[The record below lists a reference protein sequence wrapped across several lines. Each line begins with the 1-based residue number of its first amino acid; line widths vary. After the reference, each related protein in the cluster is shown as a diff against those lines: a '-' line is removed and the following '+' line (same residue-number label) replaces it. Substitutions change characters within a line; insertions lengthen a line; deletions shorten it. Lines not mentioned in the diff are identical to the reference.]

1 MTLTSPTRG
10 HLGHVNTGDV
20 NLRLLVKVTSA
31 RTFHYKVTVNVF
43 SFMFVCAQWCLIL
56 CYPKDSSSPGPSVQ
70 YSRQEYWNGLLFP
83 PPGDIP
89 DPGIKPSSL
98 ASVGG
103 LFTIAPLGKPFFV
116 YGEIP

>member
-20 NLRLLVKVTSA
+20 NLRLLVKVMSA

-56 CYPKDSSSPGPSVQ
+56 CDPKDSSSPGPTVASEIIVPLDEIKII
-70 YSRQEYWNGLLFP
+70 S
-83 PPGDIP
+83 
-89 DPGIKPSSL
+89 DPTSL
-98 ASVGG
+98 DAT
-103 LFTIAPLGKPFFV
+103 FTLTVSLPAV
-116 YGEIP
+116 

>member
-20 NLRLLVKVTSA
+20 NLRLLVKVMSA

-56 CYPKDSSSPGPSVQ
+56 CDPKDSSSPGPTVHGILQARILEWVAISS
-70 YSRQEYWNGLLFP
+70 SRG
-83 PPGDIP
+83 
-89 DPGIKPSSL
+89 SS
-98 ASVGG
+98 
-103 LFTIAPLGKPFFV
+103 
-116 YGEIP
+116 